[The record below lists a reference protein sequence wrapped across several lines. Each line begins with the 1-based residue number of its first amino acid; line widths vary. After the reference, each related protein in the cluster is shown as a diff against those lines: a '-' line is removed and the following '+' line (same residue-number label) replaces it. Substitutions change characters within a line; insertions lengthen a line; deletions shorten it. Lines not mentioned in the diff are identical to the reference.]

1 MLPVK
6 HVLDPTPTTNTRY
19 TDLVRYTDTQ
29 KQEAVQLADKHGP
42 AEASR
47 QTGIPRRT
55 ISSWRKPAQA
65 DTQKTTEARA
75 AAAERITLH
84 WGDYRSQEATSAG
97 SAATRLRRQ
106 IVEASNA
113 GNANLLRARTI
124 AYGVLIDKAEL
135 LSGQATER
143 IEVWGES
150 EVDRELRQAMNELEQ
165 RIHG

>member
-1 MLPVK
+1 MAY
-6 HVLDPTPTTNTRY
+6 TTK
-19 TDLVRYTDTQ
+19 Q
-29 KQEAVQLADKHGP
+29 KQQAIQLADKHGP

-47 QTGIPRRT
+47 RTGIPRRT

-65 DTQKTTEARA
+65 TTQKEIGHARA
-75 AAAERITLH
+75 AAAQKVTLH
-84 WGDYRSQEATSAG
+84 WADYRSQEATAAG

-106 IVEASNA
+106 VVEASDQE
-113 GNANLLRARTI
+113 NANLLRARTI

-150 EVDRELRQAMNELEQ
+150 EVDRELKQAIAEMES
-165 RIHG
+165 RIHDE